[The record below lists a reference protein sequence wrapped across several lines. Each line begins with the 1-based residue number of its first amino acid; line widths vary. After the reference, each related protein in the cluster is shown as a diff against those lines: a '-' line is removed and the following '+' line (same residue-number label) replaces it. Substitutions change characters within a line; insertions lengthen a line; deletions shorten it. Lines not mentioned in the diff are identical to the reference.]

1 MSDVPGFTLV
11 QLRYFVAAAETGSMT
26 AAAERLVIAQ
36 SAVSAAVSNLE
47 KELRIQLFIRRRARG
62 LTLTP
67 AGERLLQQARDL
79 LNHVNEVTE
88 EARGSGRELSGP
100 VSLGCFVTL
109 APLYLPPLLTAVAD
123 THPEIEVRV
132 LEGETGEIATALL
145 GGRIDFAL
153 AYDLGFDDEEILR
166 ETVASAPAHV
176 IVSRE
181 HRLAGRGSVDLAELA
196 NDPLILLDLPHSREY
211 FWSVLTSAGL
221 NPVIRYRV
229 RSYETVRSLV
239 AQGHGFALLN
249 QVPLTAQTYSGGDVV
264 ALAIRGMSR
273 PLDIVLARLS
283 GVRQTARAGAILG
296 IARKAV
302 AQTAAGHRIGAA
314 R

>member
-1 MSDVPGFTLV
+1 
-11 QLRYFVAAAETGSMT
+11 
-26 AAAERLVIAQ
+26 
-36 SAVSAAVSNLE
+36 VSNLE
-47 KELRIQLFIRRRARG
+47 KELRTQLFIRRRARG

-79 LNHVNEVTE
+79 LNHVSKVTE
-88 EARGSGRELSGP
+88 EARGGGRELSGP

-109 APLYLPPLLTAVAD
+109 APLYLPPLLTAVAQ
-123 THPEIEVRV
+123 THPGIKVRV
-132 LEGETGEIATALL
+132 LEGEAGEIATALL
-145 GGRIDFAL
+145 AGRIDFAL
-153 AYDLGFDDEEILR
+153 AYDLGFDDEEIVR
-166 ETVASAPAHV
+166 EAVASAPAHV
-176 IVSRE
+176 IVSRG

-196 NDPLILLDLPHSREY
+196 DDPLILLDLPHSREY
-211 FWSVLTSAGL
+211 FWSVLASAGL

-239 AQGHGFALLN
+239 AQGHGFAVLN

-273 PLDIVLARLS
+273 PLDIVLAQLS

-314 R
+314 RTEAEHPRSTWP